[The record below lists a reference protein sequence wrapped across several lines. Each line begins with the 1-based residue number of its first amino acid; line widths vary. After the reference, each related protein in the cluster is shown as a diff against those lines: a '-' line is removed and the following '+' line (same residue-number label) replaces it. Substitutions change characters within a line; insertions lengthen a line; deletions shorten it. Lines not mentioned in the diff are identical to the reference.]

1 MVRDSQALRL
11 MLTTESAKK
20 PSDTNAGVKKT
31 DRVNIS
37 RAYEH
42 NQQRRTAAI
51 EVLSMAARVTHY
63 PAQVLRARQSMMPV
77 PPVHRGA
84 MLSSL
89 IWSLSN
95 PSASMPYL
103 GLKPTPSPAP
113 AFSQVIKR
121 GMATMKHSKSLE
133 SEEDA
138 LARFHRAVRDESES
152 FVDMWSLPLETLGV
166 CDLCCVFWGPNH

>member
-1 MVRDSQALRL
+1 V
-11 MLTTESAKK
+11 TTRIH
-20 PSDTNAGVKKT
+20 AGVKT
-31 DRVNIS
+31 DRVNLS
-37 RAYEH
+37 RAH
-42 NQQRRTAAI
+42 QQTRQIKSQGHRQ
-51 EVLSMAARVTHY
+51 VLSMAARVTHY
-63 PAQVLRARQSMMPV
+63 PAQVLRARQSMLPV

-103 GLKPTPSPAP
+103 SLKPTPSPAP

-121 GMATMKHSKSLE
+121 GMATMPASKHSKPLE
-133 SEEDA
+133 SDEDA
-138 LARFHRAVRDESES
+138 LARFHRAVRDENES

-166 CDLCCVFWGPNH
+166 